1 MDNIISLTWP
11 DHFFRFLCGGGKETI
26 SHTVYVAGLKPG
38 WVISSGSTGS
48 SFIPD
53 QVGQIW
59 FINYLGLTQ
68 ILIWITR
75 NNNAIWS

>member
-1 MDNIISLTWP
+1 MYI
-11 DHFFRFLCGGGKETI
+11 
-26 SHTVYVAGLKPG
+26 AGLKPG

-68 ILIWITR
+68 ILIWISYLDKLAINLHKVAAAHTLNQVMETDY
-75 NNNAIWS
+75 NNIWE